1 MAISA
6 GGPSKAHKNSSS
18 NASLHGVNN
27 LNSDNSSLKTRPN
40 KRARAGHIPSRYPR
54 LLGPGRSPTPFTPS
68 PFASLASRARA
79 LPGPRSRQNLPQTQS
94 SSNSGNGIVN
104 QPTQIRDGIPTRP
117 CERCVKSA
125 KMCVL
130 GYDGRRCRACIGSRK
145 GCSLTGLRYPRYNKG
160 GREIGKFLEGGWN

>member
-1 MAISA
+1 M
-6 GGPSKAHKNSSS
+6 
-18 NASLHGVNN
+18 
-27 LNSDNSSLKTRPN
+27 
-40 KRARAGHIPSRYPR
+40 
-54 LLGPGRSPTPFTPS
+54 
-68 PFASLASRARA
+68 
-79 LPGPRSRQNLPQTQS
+79 
-94 SSNSGNGIVN
+94 N

-160 GREIGKFLEGGWN
+160 ESSFYFTFDFELIEFGVRKEGER